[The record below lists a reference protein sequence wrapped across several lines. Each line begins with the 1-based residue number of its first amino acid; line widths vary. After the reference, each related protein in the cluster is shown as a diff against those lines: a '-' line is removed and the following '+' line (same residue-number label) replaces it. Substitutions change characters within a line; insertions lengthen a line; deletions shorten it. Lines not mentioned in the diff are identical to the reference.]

1 MAKSAGFLKKL
12 KKIGNLIG
20 KGASWV
26 NNNIVK
32 PLKPIINQGV
42 SFAAGAA
49 GVPMVGTAINS
60 AIDAGSKWLD
70 DNYGTESNKQIQ
82 EITKYGGDIL
92 LDTQRSKDDRR
103 YLKYGGIPDPI
114 YGDEI
119 ISLRP
124 KKSYSNPFG
133 NRIN

>member
-1 MAKSAGFLKKL
+1 MVKSAGFLKKL

-42 SFAAGAA
+42 SFAAGAM

-60 AIDAGSKWLD
+60 AIDAGSNWLD
-70 DNYGTESNKQIQ
+70 ENFNTPTNKNIQKIVGYGA
-82 EITKYGGDIL
+82 DL
-92 LDTQRSKDDRR
+92 ALDTQRPQQDRK
-103 YLKYGGIPDPI
+103 YLNFNDYS
-114 YGDEI
+114 DEEEFNPPPR
-119 ISLRP
+119 SH
-124 KKSYSNPFG
+124 KAYKNPFG